1 MRPLFERFRQRGAT
15 AGYPVVAEPAPSIA
29 RGFPALD
36 PALCR
41 GHAACAASCPT
52 GAIRVEDGASGGW
65 RWSLDLGRCVACG
78 RCAEVCPTEAL
89 RIDPAYEF
97 VYPRREDLV
106 RSVTF
111 QATSADPLPR
121 PAEALRVRI
130 HTIFGRSLHIRHLD
144 VGSDNGADWEMA
156 TLLGPVYDVQ
166 RLGIDFVAS
175 PRHADMLLVTGAV
188 SRNLAP
194 ALTHTYEATPEPRL
208 VVALGTDACGGG
220 ITQGSYA
227 AAGGVDRVIPVD
239 YYIPGD
245 PPRPQAIIHGLL
257 VALGRRVA
265 VAATRD
271 RVVAIPG
278 PQGGGRTWKG
288 SPSG

>member
-1 MRPLFERFRQRGAT
+1 MRPLRERFRQRGAT
-15 AGYPVVAEPAPSIA
+15 TGYPAVAEPAPSIA

-36 PALCR
+36 PSLCR
-41 GHAACAASCPT
+41 GHAACAAACPT
-52 GAIRVEDGASGGW
+52 EAIRVEDGASGGW

-78 RCAEVCPTEAL
+78 RCAEVCPTGAL
-89 RIDPAYEF
+89 RIDPAYEV
-97 VYPRREDLV
+97 VYARREDLV
-106 RSVTF
+106 RSVAF
-111 QATSADPLPR
+111 QAPSADAIAPR
-121 PAEALRVRI
+121 AEALRERI

-188 SRNLAP
+188 TRNLAP
-194 ALTHTYEATPEPRL
+194 ALIHTYEAMPEPRL

-227 AAGGVDRVIPVD
+227 TAGGVDRVIPVD
-239 YYIPGD
+239 HYIPGD

-257 VALGRRVA
+257 VALGRRAA
-265 VAATRD
+265 VVETRD
-271 RVVAIPG
+271 RVVAMPG
-278 PQGGGRTWKG
+278 PRGSGQTRSA